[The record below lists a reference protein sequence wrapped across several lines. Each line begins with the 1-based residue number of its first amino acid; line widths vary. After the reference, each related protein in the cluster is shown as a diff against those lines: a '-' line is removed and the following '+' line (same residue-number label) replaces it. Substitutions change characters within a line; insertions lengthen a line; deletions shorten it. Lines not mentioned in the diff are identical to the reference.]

1 MAATAA
7 LSSDPASLRRPGDF
21 RPPRRL
27 TWSSPLTYVLAL
39 AVAAVSIAPVVYVVL
54 GGFRTTGQ
62 IAANPASL
70 PHPWVW
76 GTYAKV
82 VTQPRFW
89 NNLGNS
95 TLIAVATTLGVVV
108 LGVCASFVL
117 ARYTFRGREVLYTYF
132 TIGLLFPA
140 AAGILPLYLLLRD
153 LSLANTYLGVIIP
166 QIAFQLPITIV
177 VLRPFLAAFPGEL
190 EDAAAIDGADR
201 LAFFWRIL
209 LPLSR
214 PALVTVAV
222 LAFVASWNSF
232 LLPLLVLQNE
242 NLQTLPLGVQNFSAE
257 HSQDTAGILAF
268 TSLAMMPALLF
279 FSFAERQIVGG
290 LQGAVKG

>member
-1 MAATAA
+1 MTATAA
-7 LSSDPASLRRPGDF
+7 LSHASRRRRPFSWG
-21 RPPRRL
+21 
-27 TWSSPLTYVLAL
+27 TPLTYILAL
-39 AVAAVSIAPVVYVVL
+39 TVAAVSFGPVVYVIL

-62 IAANPASL
+62 LAVDPAGL
-70 PHPWVW
+70 PDPWVW
-76 GTYAKV
+76 ETYANV
-82 VTQPRFW
+82 VTQARFW
-89 NNLGNS
+89 NEVFNS
-95 TLIAVATTLGVVV
+95 TLIAAGTTFGVVV
-108 LGVCASFVL
+108 LGVCAAFVL
-117 ARYTFRGREVLYTYF
+117 ARYKFRGREALYTYF
-132 TIGLLFPA
+132 TVGLLFPA
-140 AAGILPLYLLLRD
+140 AAAILPLYLLLRD

-166 QIAFQLPITIV
+166 QVAFQLPITIV
-177 VLRPFLAAFPGEL
+177 VLRPFFAAFPDEL
-190 EDAAAIDGADR
+190 EDAASIDGAGR
-201 LAFFWRIL
+201 LGFFWRIL

-242 NLQTLPLGVQNFSAE
+242 SLHTLPLGVQNFSAE

>member
-7 LSSDPASLRRPGDF
+7 LPEVPANRRPF
-21 RPPRRL
+21 R
-27 TWSSPLTYVLAL
+27 WGNPLTYFLAL
-39 AVAAVSIAPVVYVVL
+39 VVGAVSIAPVIYVIL

-62 IAANPASL
+62 LAADPAAL

-76 GTYAKV
+76 GTYANVIKQSV
-82 VTQPRFW
+82 FW
-89 NNLGNS
+89 HQLVNS
-95 TLIAVATTLGVVV
+95 TIIAVFTTLGVVV
-108 LGVCASFVL
+108 LGVCAAFVL
-117 ARYTFRGREVLYTYF
+117 ARYRFRGREGLYTYF
-132 TIGLLFPA
+132 TLGLLFPA

-153 LSLANTYLGVIIP
+153 LHLADSYLGVIIP
-166 QIAFQLPITIV
+166 QVAFQLPITIV
-177 VLRPFLAAFPGEL
+177 ILRPFLAAFPAEL
-190 EDAAAIDGADR
+190 EDAAYIDGSSR
-201 LAFFWRIL
+201 LGFFWRIL

-222 LAFVASWNSF
+222 LAFVASWNAF
-232 LLPLLVLQNE
+232 LLPLLVLQSDS
-242 NLQTLPLGVQNFSAE
+242 LHTLPLGVQNFSAE

>member
-1 MAATAA
+1 MAATSA
-7 LSSDPASLRRPGDF
+7 LPRNRRP
-21 RPPRRL
+21 L
-27 TWSSPLTYVLAL
+27 HWSSPLTYVLAT
-39 AVAAVSIAPVVYVVL
+39 AIAAVSIAPVIYVIL

-62 IAANPASL
+62 IAANPAGL

-76 GTYAKV
+76 STYSNVLQNSK
-82 VTQPRFW
+82 FW
-89 NNLGNS
+89 QQLFNS
-95 TLIAVATTLGVVV
+95 TLIASCTTLGVVT
-108 LGVCASFVL
+108 LGVLAAFAL
-117 ARYTFRGREVLYTYF
+117 ARYTFRGREALYTYF

-153 LSLANTYLGVIIP
+153 LNLADSYLGVIIP
-166 QIAFQLPITIV
+166 QVAFQLPITIV
-177 VLRPFLAAFPGEL
+177 VLRPFLAAVPSEL
-190 EDAAAIDGADR
+190 EDAAAVDGTGR
-201 LAFFWRIL
+201 LGFFWRIL

-222 LAFVASWNSF
+222 IAFVASWNSF
-232 LLPLLVLQNE
+232 LLPLLVLQSD

-268 TSLAMMPALLF
+268 TSLAMVPALLF
-279 FSFAERQIVGG
+279 FSFAERKIVSG

>member
-1 MAATAA
+1 MVATT
-7 LSSDPASLRRPGDF
+7 LPQPRQRRPFSWGN
-21 RPPRRL
+21 
-27 TWSSPLTYVLAL
+27 PLTYVLAL
-39 AVAAVSIAPVVYVVL
+39 AVAAVSFAPVIYVIL

-62 IAANPASL
+62 LAADPAGL
-70 PHPWVW
+70 PDPWIW
-76 GTYAKV
+76 HTYANV
-82 VTQPRFW
+82 ITQSKFW
-89 NNLGNS
+89 SELFNS
-95 TLIAVATTLGVVV
+95 TLIAIGTTLGVVV
-108 LGVCASFVL
+108 MGVCAAFVL
-117 ARYTFRGREVLYTYF
+117 SRYQFRGREALYTYF
-132 TIGLLFPA
+132 TVGLLFPA

-153 LSLANTYLGVIIP
+153 LDLANTYLGVIIP
-166 QIAFQLPITIV
+166 QVAFQLPITIV
-177 VLRPFLAAFPGEL
+177 ILRPFLAAFPAEL
-190 EDAAAIDGADR
+190 EDAASIDGADR
-201 LAFFWRIL
+201 LGFFWRIL

-242 NLQTLPLGVQNFSAE
+242 GLHTLPLGVQNFSAE

-279 FSFAERQIVGG
+279 FSLAERQIVGG

>member
-1 MAATAA
+1 MAADAA
-7 LSSDPASLRRPGDF
+7 ISTLARQAKPF
-21 RPPRRL
+21 R
-27 TWSSPLTYVLAL
+27 WSSPLTYALAT
-39 AVAAVSIAPVVYVVL
+39 AVAAISIAPVVYVIL

-62 IAANPASL
+62 IAANPAAL

-76 GTYAKV
+76 STYSNVLQKSK
-82 VTQPRFW
+82 FW
-89 NNLGNS
+89 TELWNS
-95 TLIAVATTLGVVV
+95 TLIASATTLGVVT
-108 LGVCASFVL
+108 LGVCAAFVL
-117 ARYTFRGREVLYTYF
+117 ARYTFRGREAIYTYF

-153 LSLANTYLGVIIP
+153 LNLADSYLGVIIP
-166 QIAFQLPITIV
+166 QVAFQLPLTIV
-177 VLRPFLAAFPGEL
+177 VLRPFLAAVPGEL
-190 EDAAAIDGADR
+190 EDAAAVDGTGR
-201 LAFFWRIL
+201 LGFFWRIC

-232 LLPLLVLQNE
+232 LLPLLVLQSE
-242 NLQTLPLGVQNFSAE
+242 NLQTLPLGVQNFSSE

-268 TSLAMMPALLF
+268 TSLAMVPALLF
-279 FSFAERQIVGG
+279 FSFAERQIVSG

>member
-1 MAATAA
+1 MAATAVMA
-7 LSSDPASLRRPGDF
+7 RA
-21 RPPRRL
+21 PRERKPIRWG
-27 TWSSPLTYVLAL
+27 TPLTYFLAL
-39 AVAAVSIAPVVYVVL
+39 VVAAISIVPVIYVIL

-62 IAANPASL
+62 LAADPAGL
-70 PHPWVW
+70 PNPWVFS
-76 GTYAKV
+76 TYANVLKN
-82 VTQPRFW
+82 QAFW
-89 NNLGNS
+89 RDLGNS
-95 TLIAVATTLGVVV
+95 TIIALFTTLGVVV
-108 LGVCASFVL
+108 LGVCAAFVL
-117 ARYTFRGREVLYTYF
+117 ARYKFRGREVLYTYF
-132 TIGLLFPA
+132 TVGLLFPA

-153 LSLANTYLGVIIP
+153 LNLANNYLGVIIP
-166 QIAFQLPITIV
+166 QVAFQLPITIV
-177 VLRPFLAAFPGEL
+177 ILRPFLAAFPAEL
-190 EDAAAIDGADR
+190 EDAASIDGTSR
-201 LAFFWRIL
+201 LGFFWRIL

-232 LLPLLVLQNE
+232 LLPLLILQSE
-242 NLQTLPLGVQNFSAE
+242 TLQTLPMGVQNFSSE